1 MRFEIHGDRHALGF
15 IPMFLHPHDPRTTRE
30 QLHEGY
36 AHGGGWQPFDGFTI
50 SKIGETYTITYPGDP
65 AFHEIARIYFRDDL
79 IVLFPYS
86 WVLLVPAEGEMEISR
101 MD

>member
-1 MRFEIHGDRHALGF
+1 MRFEIHGDRRALGF
-15 IPMFLHPHDPRTTRE
+15 IPTFLYPHDPRTTRE

-36 AHGGGWQPFDGFTI
+36 LHGGGWQPFDGFTV
-50 SKIGETYTITYPGDP
+50 SKTGETYSITYPGDP